1 MDTLPPSTIP
11 PSSSVA
17 SDHEPVPPDRPGSV
31 RLAALLL
38 AATVL
43 TTLIAGFLF
52 HVGFVASSSDGVIH
66 FSSPLHQPS
75 VLLQGLPFSL
85 ALLAI
90 LLAHEMGHYLACRL
104 YGIRCTLPYVIPAPP
119 VLPIPGIGLLPLN
132 PFGTFGAVIR
142 IRSPFLSNRQVFDV
156 GIAGP
161 LAGFFVIVPVLAL
174 GVSLSTDFH
183 WPEEESGLLQ
193 FGEPLLFKLAVW
205 SLFDG
210 DPSAINLHPIGWA
223 AWFGLLATSLNLLP
237 FGQLDGGHI
246 VYALFGRRSHRQISA
261 VVLAFLVGI
270 SLLSLPT
277 PGYLFFALILMFLG
291 PRHPAPF
298 EQRALNGGRLWIG
311 VLGLVIFA
319 LCFIPVPVTLVQ

>member
-1 MDTLPPSTIP
+1 MDALPSLFTATDPGTP
-11 PSSSVA
+11 L
-17 SDHEPVPPDRPGSV
+17 HEPVEPDRPGSL

-43 TTLIAGFLF
+43 TTLVAGFLF
-52 HVGFVASSSDGVIH
+52 DAGFQAGSGDGEITVADPVQN
-66 FSSPLHQPS
+66 PLT
-75 VLLQGLPFSL
+75 LLHGLPFSL

-90 LLAHEMGHYLACRL
+90 LLAHEMGHYLACRF
-104 YGIRCTLPYVIPAPP
+104 YRIRCTLPYVIPAPP
-119 VLPIPGIGLLPLN
+119 FLPIPGLGVLPLN

-142 IRSPFLSNRQVFDV
+142 IRSPFLSCRQIFDV

-161 LAGFFVIVPVLAL
+161 LAGFLVIVPVLAL
-174 GVSLSTDFH
+174 GVSLSTDFQ

-205 SLFDG
+205 SFFDG

-237 FGQLDGGHI
+237 FGQLDGGH
-246 VYALFGRRSHRQISA
+246 VLYALFGERRHRRVST
-261 VVLAFLVGI
+261 VLLVLLIVI

-291 PRHPAPF
+291 PRHPRPA
-298 EQRALNGGRLWIG
+298 EQEGLDRKRWWIG
-311 VLGLVIFA
+311 LLGMVVFV
-319 LCFIPVPVTLVQ
+319 LCFIPVPVTLVE